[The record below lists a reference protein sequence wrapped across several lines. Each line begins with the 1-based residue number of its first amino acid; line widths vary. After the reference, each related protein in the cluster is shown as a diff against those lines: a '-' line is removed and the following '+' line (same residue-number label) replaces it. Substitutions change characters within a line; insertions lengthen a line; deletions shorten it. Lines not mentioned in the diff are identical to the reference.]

1 MCVRSQ
7 VRIFLIRQRHGR
19 SFGHFLL
26 VLIKQFLVDLDL
38 RRCKSGSSDKFELRV
53 ADQLPSQPEE
63 GLLEVVVGLGG
74 DIVVLQILLAVEGDG
89 LSLDF
94 ALLDVDFVTAED
106 DRDVFA
112 DADEVTMPVG
122 DVLVGDS

>member
-1 MCVRSQ
+1 M
-7 VRIFLIRQRHGR
+7 
-19 SFGHFLL
+19 
-26 VLIKQFLVDLDL
+26 VDLDL
-38 RRCKSGSSDKFELRV
+38 RRCKSGSSDKFELGV

-112 DADEVTMPVG
+112 DADEVTCAFC
-122 DVLVGDS
+122 